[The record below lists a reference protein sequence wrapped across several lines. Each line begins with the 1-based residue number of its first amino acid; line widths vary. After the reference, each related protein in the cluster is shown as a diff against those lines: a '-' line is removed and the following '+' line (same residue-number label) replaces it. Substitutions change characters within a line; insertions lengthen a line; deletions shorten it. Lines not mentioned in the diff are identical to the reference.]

1 MSNIPVVI
9 SQSFI
14 DEYEESLIDK
24 VMQCDSTEK
33 RDPYFFH
40 SNDFFKKEPNKPV
53 DTVSPFGYV
62 IPERDKSIIL
72 DHFYSAC
79 QDKLGANRETVN
91 GVVDLYRS
99 TIKTTADMCGVAA
112 EYAISQEAVDNGI
125 NLDTAWVCANILGTT
140 IFARANTTVDGAP
153 AYKCDISTLV
163 IEDHSGLEERIKNAY
178 TKKSTI

>member
-1 MSNIPVVI
+1 MSNIPVKI

-24 VMQCDSTEK
+24 VMRYEDTEK
-33 RDPYFFH
+33 CDPYFFH
-40 SNDFFKKEPNKPV
+40 GNEFHRKESNKAV
-53 DTVSPFGYV
+53 DTISPFGYV
-62 IPERDKSIIL
+62 IPERDKNIIL
-72 DHFYSAC
+72 DHFYDAC
-79 QDKLGANRETVN
+79 QDKLGANKEVVN

-125 NLDTAWVCANILGTT
+125 NLNVAWVLANILGTN
-140 IFARANTTVDGAP
+140 IFARANTTVDGVP

-163 IEDHSGLEERIKNAY
+163 IEDHGGLEERVKNAY
-178 TKKSTI
+178 TKKSVI